1 MMLKKSVVASAIA
14 AAAAAAAAAL
24 VPLSQAQAADYNVDT
39 EGQHAFVQF
48 KINHLG
54 MSYILGSFEEFDG
67 QFSYDEDDVDASA
80 VEFEVQVNSLNSN
93 HAERDR
99 HILSSDFLNASEYP
113 TASFVSTSFEST
125 GDNEGVV
132 TGDLTLHGETQEIE
146 MPVTLIGQGEDPWGN
161 YRAGFEGST
170 MLTLGDFGIDM
181 SDFPEPMH
189 ELELYVTFEG
199 IRQ

>member
-1 MMLKKSVVASAIA
+1 MFKKTAFASAIA
-14 AAAAAAAAAL
+14 AVAL
-24 VPLSQAQAADYNVDT
+24 VPLSQAQADDYQIDI
-39 EGQHAFVQF
+39 EGQHAFIQF

-54 MSYILGSFEEFDG
+54 YSYILGSFEEFDG
-67 QFSYDEDDVDASA
+67 QFSYDPEDLEASS
-80 VEFEVQVNSLNSN
+80 VEIEVQVNSLNSN

-99 HILSSDFLNASEYP
+99 HFLSDDFLNASEYP
-113 TASFVSTSFEST
+113 TATFTST
-125 GDNEGVV
+125 GFEPTGDDEGVL

-146 MPVTLIGQGEDPWGN
+146 MPVKLMGEGDDPWGN

-170 MLTLGDFGIDM
+170 TLTLSDYGIDM
-181 SDFPEPMH
+181 SDFPEVMH

>member
-1 MMLKKSVVASAIA
+1 MFKKTAFASAIA
-14 AAAAAAAAAL
+14 AVAL
-24 VPLSQAQAADYNVDT
+24 VPLSQAQAADYQIDT

-48 KINHLG
+48 KISHLG
-54 MSYILGSFEEFDG
+54 FSYILGSFEEFEG
-67 QFSYDEDDVDASA
+67 QFAYDPEDLDASSA
-80 VEFEVQVNSLNSN
+80 EIEVQVDSLTSN

-99 HILSSDFLNASEYP
+99 HILSEDFLNAGEFP
-113 TASFVSTSFEST
+113 TATFSSTGFEST
-125 GDNEGVV
+125 GENEGVL

-146 MPVTLIGQGEDPWGN
+146 MPVTLMGEGDDPWGN

-170 MLTLGDFGIDM
+170 TLTLSDYGIDM
-181 SDFPEPMH
+181 SDFPESMH

>member
-1 MMLKKSVVASAIA
+1 MFKKTAFASAIA
-14 AAAAAAAAAL
+14 AVAL
-24 VPLSQAQAADYNVDT
+24 VPLSQAQADDYQIDI
-39 EGQHAFVQF
+39 EGQHAFIQF

-54 MSYILGSFEEFDG
+54 YSYILGSFEEFNG
-67 QFSYDEDDVDASA
+67 QFSYDPEDLDASS
-80 VEFEVQVNSLNSN
+80 VNLEVQVNSLNSN

-99 HILSSDFLNASEYP
+99 HILSDDFLNASEYP
-113 TASFVSTSFEST
+113 TATFSSTGFEST
-125 GDNEGVV
+125 GDDEGVL

-146 MPVTLIGQGEDPWGN
+146 MPVKLMGEGDDPWGS

-170 MLTLGDFGIDM
+170 TLTLSDYGIDM
-181 SDFPEPMH
+181 SDFPESMH

>member
-1 MMLKKSVVASAIA
+1 MFKKTAFASAIA
-14 AAAAAAAAAL
+14 AVAL
-24 VPLSQAQAADYNVDT
+24 VPLSQAQAADYQIDT

-48 KINHLG
+48 KISHLG
-54 MSYILGSFEEFDG
+54 FSYILGSFEEFDG
-67 QFSYDEDDVDASA
+67 QFAYDPEDLDASSA
-80 VEFEVQVNSLNSN
+80 EIEVQVDSLTSN

-99 HILSSDFLNASEYP
+99 HILGEDFLNAGEFP
-113 TASFVSTSFEST
+113 TATFSSTGFEST
-125 GDNEGVV
+125 GENEGVL

-146 MPVTLIGQGEDPWGN
+146 MPVTLMGEGDDPWGN

-170 MLTLGDFGIDM
+170 TLTLSDYGIDM
-181 SDFPEPMH
+181 SDFPESMH

>member
-1 MMLKKSVVASAIA
+1 MLKKTAFASAIA
-14 AAAAAAAAAL
+14 AVAL
-24 VPLSQAQAADYNVDT
+24 VPLSQAQAADYQIDT

-54 MSYILGSFEEFDG
+54 YSYILGSFEEFDG
-67 QFSYDEDDVDASA
+67 QFSYDPEDLDASS
-80 VEFEVQVNSLNSN
+80 VEMEVQVNSLNSN

-99 HILSSDFLNASEYP
+99 HFLSDDFLNASEYP
-113 TASFVSTSFEST
+113 TATFTST
-125 GDNEGVV
+125 GFEPTGDDEGVL

-146 MPVTLIGQGEDPWGN
+146 MPVKLMGEGDDPWGN

-170 MLTLGDFGIDM
+170 TLTLSDYGIDM
-181 SDFPEPMH
+181 SDFPEVMH

>member
-1 MMLKKSVVASAIA
+1 MLKKTAFASAI
-14 AAAAAAAAAL
+14 AAAAL
-24 VPLSQAQAADYNVDT
+24 VPLSQAQAADYQIDT

-54 MSYILGSFEEFDG
+54 FSYILGSFEEFDG
-67 QFSYDEDDVDASA
+67 QFSYDPEDLDASSA
-80 VEFEVQVNSLNSN
+80 EIEVQVDSLNSN

-99 HILSSDFLNASEYP
+99 HILSEDFLNASEHP
-113 TASFVSTSFEST
+113 TATFTSTGFESN
-125 GDNEGVV
+125 GDDEGVL

-146 MPVTLIGQGEDPWGN
+146 MPVKLMGEGDDPWGN

-170 MLTLGDFGIDM
+170 TLTLSDYGIDM
-181 SDFPEPMH
+181 SDFPEAMH

>member
-1 MMLKKSVVASAIA
+1 MMLKKSVVASAI
-14 AAAAAAAAAL
+14 AAAAL

-67 QFSYDEDDVDASA
+67 QLSYDEDDVDASA

>member
-1 MMLKKSVVASAIA
+1 MMLKKSVVASAI
-14 AAAAAAAAAL
+14 AAAAL

-67 QFSYDEDDVDASA
+67 QLSYNEDDVDASA

>member
-1 MMLKKSVVASAIA
+1 MLNKTAIATAIA
-14 AAAAAAAAAL
+14 AATL
-24 VPLSQAQAADYNVDT
+24 VPLSQAQAADYQIDI

-54 MSYILGSFEEFDG
+54 FSYILGTFEEFDG
-67 QFSYDEDDVDASA
+67 QFYYDADDLDASS
-80 VEFEVQVNSLNSN
+80 VEMEVQVNSLNTN

-99 HILSSDFLNASEYP
+99 HFLSSDFLDASEYP
-113 TASFVSTSFEST
+113 TATFTSTGFEST

-132 TGDLTLHGETQEIE
+132 TGELTLHGETQEIE
-146 MPVTLIGQGEDPWGN
+146 MPVTLMGEGDDPWGN
-161 YRAGFEGST
+161 YRAGFEGRT
-170 MLTLGDFGIDM
+170 MLTLSDFGIDM
-181 SDFPEPMH
+181 SDFPEMMH